1 MTRTIKT
8 NGKTKNNGAVAKERE
23 IGTKMN
29 SSTSKTRNQEPG
41 TNGNMITHSI
51 TKLTTKITKSIA
63 IVKKQKQMNNQN
75 QNEPNLEIATRKIN
89 KRTK

>member
-1 MTRTIKT
+1 
-8 NGKTKNNGAVAKERE
+8 
-23 IGTKMN
+23 MN

-41 TNGNMITHSI
+41 TNGNMITHST
-51 TKLTTKITKSIA
+51 TKSTTKITKSIA
-63 IVKKQKQMNNQN
+63 KVKKQKQMNNQN